1 MQPVSVS
8 RVFAARL
15 PRLGLALLFV
25 SVLGACS
32 SEPSAPSIAIF
43 GSFFPAWI
51 ICAVLGVVFAVI
63 ARQLLIILDIDGY
76 LPLPLLVYLC
86 MAIGAGTGFWFLWFG
101 GIPQ

>member
-1 MQPVSVS
+1 M
-8 RVFAARL
+8 
-15 PRLGLALLFV
+15 
-25 SVLGACS
+25 
-32 SEPSAPSIAIF
+32 
-43 GSFFPAWI
+43 
-51 ICAVLGVVFAVI
+51 VFAVI